1 MLNWN
6 PVFAFWFA
14 YVITRPSARR
24 SPIAGQARQ
33 PRTGLGLGNG
43 RVALALTLA
52 IACLVGY
59 LSVTRRDVQAHR
71 AHARD

>member
-1 MLNWN
+1 M
-6 PVFAFWFA
+6 FAFWFA
-14 YVITRPSARR
+14 YVITRPLGASFADLMGKPA
-24 SPIAGQARQ
+24 SL
-33 PRTGLGLGNG
+33 TGLGLGNG